1 MNVLIACEES
11 QRVCMAF
18 RERGFTAF
26 SADIQECSGGHPE
39 WYIHGDVLPI
49 LNGNCEFVTQNGDK
63 HIIDG
68 KWDLCICHPPC
79 TDLALSG
86 ARHFEKKRADGRQR
100 EAIEFFMKFI
110 DADCPHICVEN
121 PMNIMSGEEYIKTW
135 FPDLWEKYP
144 LPLKNYQVVSPH
156 YFGSTTRK
164 KTCYW
169 LKELPA
175 LRPTNIVKPRLRT
188 YIGKN
193 GKKITFSEDFCI
205 GAGSHSG
212 KQRSKTAPE
221 IAEAMADQ
229 WGTWVNN
236 LLEKQ
241 KGNKK

>member
-11 QRVCMAF
+11 QRVCIAF

-39 WYIHGDVLPI
+39 WHIHGDVLPY
-49 LNGNCEFVTQNGDK
+49 LNGNCEFTTQSGDNVK
-63 HIIDG
+63 ING
-68 KWDLCICHPPC
+68 KWDLIVAHPPC
-79 TDLALSG
+79 VNLSVSG
-86 ARHFEKKRADGRQR
+86 ARHFEKKRADGSQR

-110 DADCPHICVEN
+110 LADCPHICVEN
-121 PMNIMSGEEYIKTW
+121 PVNIISGDYVKEW
-135 FPDLWEKYP
+135 FPDLCEKYN
-144 LPLKNYQVVSPH
+144 LPLRNYQTVSPH
-156 YFGSTTRK
+156 WFGSKTRK

-175 LRPTNIVKPRLRT
+175 LRATKIVKPELVT
-188 YIGKN
+188 YI
-193 GKKITFSEDFCI
+193 KKDGTKSSMSADFCR
-205 GAGSHSG
+205 GVGSHDS
-212 KQRSKTAPE
+212 KQRSKTAPG

-241 KGNKK
+241 KGNIK

>member
-11 QRVCMAF
+11 QRVCTAF

-39 WYIHGDVLPI
+39 WHIHGDVLPYI
-49 LNGNCEFVTQNGDK
+49 NGNCEFTTQSGETVK
-63 HIIDG
+63 IDG

-110 DADCPHICVEN
+110 QADCPHICVEN

>member
-11 QRVCMAF
+11 QRVCIAF

-39 WYIHGDVLPI
+39 WHIHGDVLPYI
-49 LNGNCEFVTQNGDK
+49 NGNCEFTTQSGDNVK
-63 HIIDG
+63 IDG
-68 KWDLCICHPPC
+68 KWDLLVAHPPC
-79 TDLALSG
+79 VNLSVSG
-86 ARHFEKKRADGRQR
+86 ARHFEKKRADGSQR

-110 DADCPHICVEN
+110 LADCPHICVEN
-121 PMNIMSGEEYIKTW
+121 PVNIISGDYVKEW
-135 FPDLWEKYP
+135 FPDLCEKYN
-144 LPLKNYQVVSPH
+144 LPLKNYQTISPH
-156 YFGSTTRK
+156 WFGSKTRK

-175 LRPTNIVKPRLRT
+175 LRPTNIVKPELVT
-188 YIGKN
+188 YI
-193 GKKITFSEDFCI
+193 KKDGTKSSMSADFCR
-205 GAGSHSG
+205 GAGSHDS
-212 KQRSKTAPE
+212 KQRSKTAPG

-241 KGNKK
+241 KGNIK